1 MLTLCNHGQVK
12 VANAKMLTDGDAL
25 IDEDAADD
33 NDDEMFVIREHQVR
47 EESIVP

>member
-33 NDDEMFVIREHQVR
+33 NDEMFVIREHQVR
-47 EESIVP
+47 GESIVP